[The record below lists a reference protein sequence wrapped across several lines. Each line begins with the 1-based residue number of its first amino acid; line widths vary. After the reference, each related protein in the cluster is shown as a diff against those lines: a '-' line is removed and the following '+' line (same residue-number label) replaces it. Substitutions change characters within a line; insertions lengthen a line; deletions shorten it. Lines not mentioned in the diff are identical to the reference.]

1 MIPPPDRR
9 YSRSHAWAMTGGS
22 GDVRSGLTHVP
33 GTFLGDVVSVEL
45 PPPRTEVTAGE
56 PIGLVES
63 TTTVFELLS
72 PLTGIVVAV
81 NAEAE
86 SAPRKVT
93 EDPYGEGW
101 LLSIRPVDSDAID
114 SLLTAEEYA
123 LFVGEDRTP

>member
-1 MIPPPDRR
+1 
-9 YSRSHAWAMTGGS
+9 MTGGP

-45 PPPRTEVTAGE
+45 PPPRTEVSAGE

-72 PLTGIVVAV
+72 PLSGIVVAV
-81 NAEAE
+81 NPETE
-86 SAPRKVT
+86 SDPRKVT

-101 LLSIRPVDSDAID
+101 LLSIRPASREELDG
-114 SLLTAEEYA
+114 LLTAEEYVR
-123 LFVGEDRTP
+123 FVGGEQAP

>member
-1 MIPPPDRR
+1 MPAG
-9 YSRSHAWAMTGGS
+9 H

-33 GTFLGDVVSVEL
+33 GAFLGDVVSVEL
-45 PPPRTEVTAGE
+45 PPPRTEVSAGE

-72 PLTGIVVAV
+72 PLSGVVVAV
-81 NAEAE
+81 NPETE

-101 LLSIRPVDSDAID
+101 LLSIRPATSEELDG
-114 SLLTAEEYA
+114 LLTAGEYA
-123 LFVGEDRTP
+123 CFVGEEPAS

>member
-1 MIPPPDRR
+1 MRD
-9 YSRSHAWAMTGGS
+9 SR

-33 GTFLGDVVSVEL
+33 GAFLGDVVSVEL
-45 PPPRTEVTAGE
+45 PPPRTEVSAGE

-72 PLTGIVVAV
+72 PLSGIVAGA
-81 NAEAE
+81 NPEAE

-101 LLSIRPVDSDAID
+101 LLSIRPAGGEEFDA
-114 SLLTAEEYA
+114 LLTAEECVR
-123 LFVGEDRTP
+123 FIGEEYGGGHRSRSAAPWT

>member
-9 YSRSHAWAMTGGS
+9 YSRSHAWAMSGDA

-45 PPPRTEVTAGE
+45 PPPGTEVFAGE

-63 TTTVFELLS
+63 TATVFELLS
-72 PLTGIVVAV
+72 PLSGVVVAV
-81 NAEAE
+81 NPAAE
-86 SAPRKVT
+86 SAPTMVT

-101 LLSIRPVDSDAID
+101 LLSIRPDDRGEID
-114 SLLTAEEYA
+114 SLLTADEYVR
-123 LFVGEDRTP
+123 FVGGEG